1 MVKQLVGCNNFKR
14 NNPLT
19 DKFECKRFHHIEF
32 YCADATNVSARFGW
46 GLGLQ
51 RVAKSDLS
59 TGNSYYASYCM
70 KSADIV
76 FVFTGKVQLPVSGS
90 LRNLPQRVARP
101 I

>member
-1 MVKQLVGCNNFKR
+1 MVKQLVGCTNFKR

-19 DKFECKRFHHIEF
+19 DKFECQRFHHVEF

-70 KSADIV
+70 KSADLV
-76 FVFTGKVQLPVSGS
+76 FVFTGKVQLASGS
-90 LRNLPQRVARP
+90 LRNLPQRVA
-101 I
+101 